1 MPKETDKIVEPID
14 ASFDAVS
21 KSMLKSEVAKKLPK
35 AMWPGTLPIGDVEL
49 DCAVLDDGRRVL
61 TATSVFKAFG
71 RKRRGNRDRDPFI
84 ETDDGRIQLPPF
96 IASKALIPFIDNE
109 LIGRIQPIKYLDGK
123 TEKEGYEASLLS
135 T

>member
-1 MPKETDKIVEPID
+1 
-14 ASFDAVS
+14 
-21 KSMLKSEVAKKLPK
+21 
-35 AMWPGTLPIGDVEL
+35 MWPGTLPIGDVEL

-123 TEKEGYEASLLS
+123 TEKEGYEALL
-135 T
+135 